1 MKTSHLAVLTATIAA
16 LGLGACATSPF
27 YSNQPSYSQ
36 GSVGG
41 PQPRSYPSGYSTG
54 TVSSIEAIRGNTSGM
69 SPVGAVIGA
78 VVGGVLGNQV
88 GEGRGKTAATV
99 AGAAGGAL
107 AGNEIGKRTGSSQD
121 TYRVNIRLD
130 NGGSQ
135 SIDVAN
141 TGDLRVGDRVRV
153 DGNQISRY

>member
-1 MKTSHLAVLTATIAA
+1 MKTNHIVVLTATIAA
-16 LGLGACATSPF
+16 LGLGACAENAPSP
-27 YSNQPSYSQ
+27 NVPSYSQ

-41 PQPRSYPSGYSTG
+41 VQQASYNTG
-54 TVSSIEAIRGNTSGM
+54 SVSSIELVRGNSSGV
-69 SPVGAVIGA
+69 SPVGTIIGA
-78 VVGGVLGNQV
+78 VVGGVIGHQI
-88 GEGRGKTAATV
+88 GEGRGNTAATV

-107 AGNEIGKRTGSSQD
+107 AGNAIAKRGDSTQDMYHIG
-121 TYRVNIRLD
+121 VRLD

-135 SIDVAN
+135 TIAVAN

>member
-1 MKTSHLAVLTATIAA
+1 MRTHHIVALAATVAT
-16 LGLGACATSPF
+16 LGLSACATSP
-27 YSNQPSYSQ
+27 YSTNVPSYSQ
-36 GSVGG
+36 GSVGSV
-41 PQPRSYPSGYSTG
+41 QQAAYNTG
-54 TVSSIEAIRGNTSGM
+54 SVSSIELVRGNSSGV
-69 SPVGAVIGA
+69 SPVGTIIGA

-88 GEGRGKTAATV
+88 GEGRGKTVATV

-107 AGNEIGKRTGSSQD
+107 AGNAIAKHGDSAQD
-121 TYRVNIRLD
+121 MYHVGIRLD

-135 SIDVAN
+135 TIAVAN